1 MVLQHNLL
9 IIYRNF
15 KRFKTTFYI
24 NIIGLSTGLAC
35 TLLIYLWVNDEMQV
49 DKFHEKDSRLYQ
61 VMENQQLEDGIK
73 TSDATSGVLAES
85 LIKDIPEIEY
95 AATVTPVSWFPKVTL
110 SYDEKNI
117 RAAGEFT
124 TPDFFN
130 IFTYKLIEGNRN
142 QVLSDNK
149 SIVISETMAKKLFNT
164 TANVVGKT
172 ISWKWQNF
180 NIQYQISGI
189 FQSNPL
195 SSSQFDFLLPFAWMK
210 DNFPFL
216 IEWGNY
222 GPNTF
227 VVVRNGAD
235 INQLNKKL
243 AVYMKGKLPEA
254 NRILFAKRFSDLY
267 LHGKFENGV
276 EAGGRIEYVKLF
288 SIIAIIILVI
298 ACANFMNLSTAK
310 ASKRMKEVGLKK
322 TIGATRTSLI
332 LQYFGESV
340 LLSYISLIVAI
351 VLVLLLLPQ
360 FNHITGKQIPFRLN
374 WSLVFIYLGSA
385 LLTGV
390 IAGSYPAIYLSGF
403 KPARVLRGMSKS
415 SLGELWVRKGLVI
428 FQFVISVVLIVC
440 VLVTYNQIKFIQH
453 QNLGYEKDN
462 IIYFEKEGKVA
473 QHPDAFL
480 AGIKNI
486 PGVINA
492 SSIAQ
497 SIVSTDMANTMGVE
511 WPGKQPNEKV
521 QFYNMDVYYG
531 LIETLGIQMKEGRSF
546 SKDYGA
552 EDSKIIFNEAAIK
565 TMGIKDPVGKVIKLW
580 GKDMQIIGVTRNF
593 YFQSIHQAVKP
604 FFLRLAPD
612 NLMNVMVKISGTRQ
626 KETLGRL
633 QSFYESY
640 NPGYIFDFRFL
651 DDDYEALYVSE
662 KRVATLAWYFSLL
675 AILISCLGLFGLAAF
690 TAERRF
696 KEIGIRKTL
705 GSSDMD
711 IILLLS
717 KDFTRTVVIAIVI
730 GLPLSFF
737 MTKNW
742 LNDFQYRIHLGV
754 WYFVG
759 AGLITLIITWLTVGL
774 QAFKAARINTVQ
786 CLRD

>member
-1 MVLQHNLL
+1 M
-9 IIYRNF
+9 
-15 KRFKTTFYI
+15 
-24 NIIGLSTGLAC
+24 
-35 TLLIYLWVNDEMQV
+35 LIYLWVTDEMQV
-49 DKFHEKDSRLYQ
+49 DKFHEKDNRLYQ

-73 TSDATSGVLAES
+73 TSDATSGALAGS
-85 LIKDIPEIEY
+85 LIIEVPEIEY

-117 RAAGEFT
+117 RASGEFV

-130 IFTYKLIEGNRN
+130 IFTYKLIEGNKN
-142 QVLSDNK
+142 QVLSDKK
-149 SIVISETMAKKLFNT
+149 SIVISEAMARKLFNT
-164 TANVVGKT
+164 TENVVGKA
-172 ISWKWQNF
+172 ISWKWQNY
-180 NIQYQISGI
+180 NVQYQISGI

-216 IEWGNY
+216 VEWGNY

-227 VVVRNGAD
+227 VVVKNGAN

-243 AVYMKGKLPEA
+243 AVYMKSKLPGE
-254 NRILFAKRFSDLY
+254 NRTLFAKRFSDLY

-276 EAGGRIEYVKLF
+276 AAGGRIQYVKLF

-322 TIGATRTSLI
+322 TIGATRSSLI
-332 LQYFGESV
+332 FQYFGESV
-340 LLSYISLIVAI
+340 FLSYISLFVAVI
-351 VLVLLLLPQ
+351 LVLILLPQ
-360 FNHITGKQIPFRLN
+360 FNHITGKQISFRLN
-374 WSLVFIYLGSA
+374 WNLVLIYLGAA
-385 LLTGV
+385 LLTGIV
-390 IAGSYPAIYLSGF
+390 AGSYPAIYLSGF
-403 KPARVLRGMSKS
+403 KPARVLRGMVKGSI
-415 SLGELWVRKGLVI
+415 GELWIRKGLVV

-440 VLVTYNQIKFIQH
+440 VLVTYNQIEFIQN

-462 IIYFEKEGKVA
+462 VIYFEKEGKVA
-473 QHPDAFL
+473 QNPDAFL

-497 SIVSTDMANTMGVE
+497 SIMSTDMANTMGVD
-511 WPGKQPNEKV
+511 WPGKQPNQKV

-546 SKDYGA
+546 SRDYGA
-552 EDSKIIFNEAAIK
+552 EESKIIFNETAIK
-565 TMGIKDPVGKVIKLW
+565 TMGIKDPVGKVIRLW
-580 GKDMQIIGVTRNF
+580 NKDMQIVGVAKDF

-612 NLMNVMVKISGTRQ
+612 NLMNIMVKISGSRQ
-626 KETLGRL
+626 KETLSRL
-633 QSFYESY
+633 QSFYGSY
-640 NPGYIFDFRFL
+640 NPGYIFDFKFL

-662 KRVATLAWYFSLL
+662 KRVATLAWYFSVL
-675 AILISCLGLFGLAAF
+675 AIIISCLGLFGLAAF
-690 TAERRF
+690 TAARRF

-705 GSSDMD
+705 GSSNMD
-711 IILLLS
+711 IIILLS
-717 KDFTRTVVIAIVI
+717 KDFTRTVAIAIII
-730 GLPLSFF
+730 GLPISFF
-737 MTKNW
+737 MTKDW
-742 LNDFQYRIHLGV
+742 LNDFQYRIHLNV

-786 CLRD
+786 CLRTDN